1 MWMRHGDMELKHKI
15 LIPANAQFSN
25 IEFEFVGTSEQAID
39 EYYRLFDLFR
49 GGVGLDDKEWRKL
62 IDAYM
67 TGAKYDYESIIGKLS
82 ERQQWTM
89 NQIKLSRVRTKK

>member
-1 MWMRHGDMELKHKI
+1 MKHKI

-25 IEFEFVGTSEQAID
+25 IEFEFEGTAEQAID

-49 GGVGLDDKEWRKL
+49 GGVGLDDKEWRGL

-67 TGAKYDYESIIGKLS
+67 TGNKSYDYEAIIGKLS
-82 ERQQWTM
+82 ERQQWCM
-89 NQIKLSRVRTKK
+89 NQIKLSRVRIKPK